1 MAWVQKQLEKKPS
14 VEFGHLKRLVDH
26 ITFDGWD
33 TLKVGWVW
41 GDESKVPYTVD
52 RVSDYPDHTVMEVD
66 GEQRIGPYS
75 ISGYRLDNVKKA
87 GETVRQIILGTQIIP
102 DNSKRFSCPPIVVR
116 GE

>member
-1 MAWVQKQLEKKPS
+1 
-14 VEFGHLKRLVDH
+14 
-26 ITFDGWD
+26 
-33 TLKVGWVW
+33 
-41 GDESKVPYTVD
+41 
-52 RVSDYPDHTVMEVD
+52 MEVD